1 MKLSYSKFLVYVP
14 KEEGLS
20 FILDPKMYYIGF
32 VLWLFASLFFSLN
45 TIFKMEFKKCKVEK
59 GDEKNEE
66 ILHSHGKIT
75 TLLGSYGY
83 IMDPSVLVFNVID
96 SNCIIKLKIH

>member
-1 MKLSYSKFLVYVP
+1 
-14 KEEGLS
+14 
-20 FILDPKMYYIGF
+20 MYYIGF

-75 TLLGSYGY
+75 ALLGSYGY

-96 SNCIIKLKIH
+96 SNCIVKLKIH